1 MIVLCY
7 RPFFYRQFNPYC
19 YQRRSAV
26 FLRCFSFSP
35 FASSACI
42 FYGTL
47 KSVGNCKKKQRPIPR
62 KRKKSPKKK
71 LLRVHPRKSPF
82 TISLKRN
89 NGAPSQSTAN
99 RKKYGLNNRIFSFN
113 PYLYPTFYFSAVLE
127 INSPDLS
134 SKRSKLPPS
143 VQRRSKW

>member
-1 MIVLCY
+1 MVILCY
-7 RPFFYRQFNPYC
+7 RPFFYQQYNLC
-19 YQRRSAV
+19 SSQRKSAV

-35 FASSACI
+35 FVSSACI
-42 FYGTL
+42 FCATP

-71 LLRVHPRKSPF
+71 LLRVPPRKSPF

-99 RKKYGLNNRIFSFN
+99 RKKYGSNNRIFSFN
-113 PYLYPTFYFSAVLE
+113 PYLYPAFYFSAVLE